1 MQTERSGKSGVVVY
15 RQVPIIDTADQHG
28 YAYLHLRGSPRA
40 LPSYRIRVFVGAHTV
55 TARHAGAH
63 PDLAGEATTYNSPPV
78 PGVAAPASAGGA
90 LAEEPGSYDVLVDI
104 SDALRRTEAPD
115 AVDVTL
121 LLTDL
126 RDRPLEVSQFDFDDL
141 TITRHR

>member
-1 MQTERSGKSGVVVY
+1 MERARSGVLVY
-15 RQVPIIDTADQHG
+15 RRVPIMDTADQRG
-28 YAYLHLRGSPRA
+28 YAYLHIRGSPRD

-55 TARHAGAH
+55 TARDARAH
-63 PDLAGEATTYNSPPV
+63 PAFAGEATTYNSPPA
-78 PGVAAPASAGGA
+78 PGVAAPAAARRA

-104 SDALRRTEAPD
+104 SDALRRAAEATD
-115 AVDVTL
+115 AADVTL

-126 RDRPLEVSQFDFDDL
+126 HDRPLEVSQLDFDDL

>member
-1 MQTERSGKSGVVVY
+1 VVVY
-15 RQVPIIDTADQHG
+15 RRVPIMDTTDQRG
-28 YAYLHLRGSPRA
+28 YAYLHIRGSPRD

-55 TARHAGAH
+55 TARGAREH
-63 PDLAGEATTYNSPPV
+63 PAFAGEATTYNSPPV
-78 PGVAAPASAGGA
+78 PGVAAPAAAGGA
-90 LAEEPGSYDVLVDI
+90 LADEPGPYDVLVDI
-104 SDALRRTEAPD
+104 SDALRRDEATD
-115 AVDVTL
+115 AADVTL